1 MPLSKAADAARK
13 RKERSDHKRAVKD
26 AEIPAAD
33 DSSPTRGRQR
43 RRSTPESK
51 EKDAARKKGSR
62 ERNSTSESKEKDAA
76 RKKGSRERNSTSE
89 SKEKDAARK
98 KGSRERSSTQESR
111 KKAAA
116 RKKLARDAVPVAADP
131 HGGARE
137 GAGRSHADPY
147 LEAFEHQE
155 DVARRQVAKI
165 EALMSQEELMR
176 RKPTRIVDGKEI
188 CVHPENW
195 TCDNCATGAKCEAIN
210 TRYAA
215 ATGIAMV
222 IAANDAYRDHMQS
235 SLVSA
240 LADKETGNALF
251 KRGDTEGAI
260 AQWLSGREK
269 LDGLN
274 VEGTGDPQTKA
285 LLLALH
291 TNIAMGMSKMQH
303 WKEAVSSASSAID
316 LDSTSVKALY
326 RRGMA
331 LRKMGELDRS
341 KADLTEAL
349 RLDPSLKDAK
359 RELLA
364 LRKQEKEEKEK
375 AKVQF
380 GGAFSRGGSLYTDKA
395 GEAAARKKKKEVA
408 K

>member
-1 MPLSKAADAARK
+1 M
-13 RKERSDHKRAVKD
+13 
-26 AEIPAAD
+26 
-33 DSSPTRGRQR
+33 Q
-43 RRSTPESK
+43 
-51 EKDAARKKGSR
+51 
-62 ERNSTSESKEKDAA
+62 
-76 RKKGSRERNSTSE
+76 
-89 SKEKDAARK
+89 
-98 KGSRERSSTQESR
+98 
-111 KKAAA
+111 
-116 RKKLARDAVPVAADP
+116 
-131 HGGARE
+131 
-137 GAGRSHADPY
+137 
-147 LEAFEHQE
+147 
-155 DVARRQVAKI
+155 
-165 EALMSQEELMR
+165 
-176 RKPTRIVDGKEI
+176 DG
-188 CVHPENW
+188 
-195 TCDNCATGAKCEAIN
+195 D
-210 TRYAA
+210 
-215 ATGIAMV
+215 
-222 IAANDAYRDHMQS
+222 S

-285 LLLALH
+285 LLLTLH

-316 LDSTSVKALY
+316 LDPTSVKALY

-341 KADLTEAL
+341 KADLTEVL
-349 RLDPSLKDAK
+349 RLDPSLFKDVK

>member
-1 MPLSKAADAARK
+1 MPLPKAADAARK
-13 RKERSDHKRAVKD
+13 RKERSDHKRAVQV

-43 RRSTPESK
+43 KRTTPESK
-51 EKDAARKKGSR
+51 KKDAARKKGSR
-62 ERNSTSESKEKDAA
+62 ERSSTSES
-76 RKKGSRERNSTSE
+76 R
-89 SKEKDAARK
+89 EKDAARK

-155 DVARRQVAKI
+155 DVARKQVAKI
-165 EALMSQEELMR
+165 EALWSQEELMR
-176 RKPTRIVDGKEI
+176 RTPTRIVDGKEI

-285 LLLALH
+285 LLLTLH

-316 LDSTSVKALY
+316 LDPTSAKALY

-341 KADLTEAL
+341 KADLTEVL
-349 RLDPSLKDAK
+349 RLDPSLFKDVK